1 MLSGF
6 SIQIVNKRIHA
17 ITNLSIMSKYI
28 VSIILVSSVLTGLNM
43 IPAITSNF
51 TAQEQLKLDRQ
62 RPWEVIARA
71 DQTDEDNITAGE
83 ERDR

>member
-1 MLSGF
+1 
-6 SIQIVNKRIHA
+6 
-17 ITNLSIMSKYI
+17 
-28 VSIILVSSVLTGLNM
+28 M

-51 TAQEQLKLDRQ
+51 TAQKQLKLDRQ
-62 RPWEVIARA
+62 RPWEVIAQA

>member
-1 MLSGF
+1 
-6 SIQIVNKRIHA
+6 
-17 ITNLSIMSKYI
+17 
-28 VSIILVSSVLTGLNM
+28 M

-51 TAQEQLKLDRQ
+51 TAQKQLKLDRQ
-62 RPWEVIARA
+62 GPWEVIAQS